1 MKTYVVKRNGMNA
14 QFEIEA
20 ESVEEASIKAND
32 VSLHFDE
39 TVKTLSVTIGEIKV
53 YERYG
58 KKDNPLAPLIPAKD

>member
-39 TVKTLSVTIGEIKV
+39 TVKTLSVTIEKKV